1 MKKSIKVISTL
12 LLAIMLVASIAG
24 TVLAVDPNTVL
35 NGLNG
40 NGNVQTNDLTKVG
53 NNIVTIIQVVGI
65 VIAVIVLLVIGIKYM
80 MGSASE
86 KAEYSWCSSYFCWYI
101 ISKSY
106 LLIINFS
113 INKIIFHKYY
123 ISITIKL
130 KVHVNALFF
139 VFRLHFVTICAII

>member
-86 KAEYSWCSSYFCWYI
+86 KAEYKKTMIPYIVGAVLIFAGTSLVRVIYSLSTSVSS
-101 ISKSY
+101 
-106 LLIINFS
+106 
-113 INKIIFHKYY
+113 
-123 ISITIKL
+123 
-130 KVHVNALFF
+130 
-139 VFRLHFVTICAII
+139 

>member
-86 KAEYSWCSSYFCWYI
+86 KAEYKKTMIPYI
-101 ISKSY
+101 VGAV
-106 LLIINFS
+106 LIFAGTS
-113 INKIIFHKYY
+113 IV
-123 ISITIKL
+123 
-130 KVHVNALFF
+130 KVIYQLASQVKA
-139 VFRLHFVTICAII
+139 

>member
-12 LLAIMLVASIAG
+12 LLAIMLVTSIAG
-24 TVLAVDPNTVL
+24 TVLAVDPNTVI

-86 KAEYSWCSSYFCWYI
+86 KAEYKKTMIPYI
-101 ISKSY
+101 VGAV
-106 LLIINFS
+106 LIFAGTSLVRVIYS
-113 INKIIFHKYY
+113 LSTSVSTK
-123 ISITIKL
+123 
-130 KVHVNALFF
+130 
-139 VFRLHFVTICAII
+139 

>member
-12 LLAIMLVASIAG
+12 LLAIMLVTSIAG

-40 NGNVQTNDLTKVG
+40 NGNVQINDLTKVG

-86 KAEYSWCSSYFCWYI
+86 KAEYKKTMIQYI
-101 ISKSY
+101 VGAV
-106 LLIINFS
+106 LIFAGTSLVRVIYS
-113 INKIIFHKYY
+113 LSTSVSTK
-123 ISITIKL
+123 
-130 KVHVNALFF
+130 
-139 VFRLHFVTICAII
+139 

>member
-12 LLAIMLVASIAG
+12 LLAIMLVTSIAG

-86 KAEYSWCSSYFCWYI
+86 KAEYKKTMIPYI
-101 ISKSY
+101 VGAV
-106 LLIINFS
+106 LIFAGTSLIRVIYS
-113 INKIIFHKYY
+113 LSTSVSTK
-123 ISITIKL
+123 
-130 KVHVNALFF
+130 
-139 VFRLHFVTICAII
+139 

>member
-1 MKKSIKVISTL
+1 MKKSVKIISTL
-12 LLAIMLVASIAG
+12 LLAIMLVTSIAG

-86 KAEYSWCSSYFCWYI
+86 KAEYKKTMIPYI
-101 ISKSY
+101 VGAV
-106 LLIINFS
+106 LIFAGTSLVRVIYS
-113 INKIIFHKYY
+113 LSTSVSTK
-123 ISITIKL
+123 
-130 KVHVNALFF
+130 
-139 VFRLHFVTICAII
+139 

>member
-12 LLAIMLVASIAG
+12 LLAIMLVTSIAG

-35 NGLNG
+35 NELNG

-86 KAEYSWCSSYFCWYI
+86 KAEYKKTMIPYI
-101 ISKSY
+101 VGAV
-106 LLIINFS
+106 LIFAGTSLVRVIYS
-113 INKIIFHKYY
+113 LSTSVSTK
-123 ISITIKL
+123 
-130 KVHVNALFF
+130 
-139 VFRLHFVTICAII
+139 

>member
-12 LLAIMLVASIAG
+12 LLTIMLVASIAG
-24 TVLAVDPNTVL
+24 TVLAVAPNTVL

-40 NGNVQTNDLTKVG
+40 NGDVQTNDLTKVG

-86 KAEYSWCSSYFCWYI
+86 KAEYKKTMIPYI
-101 ISKSY
+101 VGAV
-106 LLIINFS
+106 LIFAGTSLVRVIYS
-113 INKIIFHKYY
+113 LSTSVSTK
-123 ISITIKL
+123 
-130 KVHVNALFF
+130 
-139 VFRLHFVTICAII
+139 

>member
-1 MKKSIKVISTL
+1 MKKSIKVIPTL
-12 LLAIMLVASIAG
+12 LLTIMLVASIAG

-86 KAEYSWCSSYFCWYI
+86 KAEYKKTMIPYI
-101 ISKSY
+101 VGAV
-106 LLIINFS
+106 LIFAGTSLVRVIYS
-113 INKIIFHKYY
+113 LSTSVSTK
-123 ISITIKL
+123 
-130 KVHVNALFF
+130 
-139 VFRLHFVTICAII
+139 

>member
-86 KAEYSWCSSYFCWYI
+86 KAEYKKMIPYI
-101 ISKSY
+101 VGAV
-106 LLIINFS
+106 LIFAGTSLVRVIYS
-113 INKIIFHKYY
+113 LSTSVSTK
-123 ISITIKL
+123 
-130 KVHVNALFF
+130 
-139 VFRLHFVTICAII
+139 

>member
-12 LLAIMLVASIAG
+12 LLTIMLVASIAG

-40 NGNVQTNDLTKVG
+40 NGNVQTNDLTKVA

-86 KAEYSWCSSYFCWYI
+86 KAEYKKTMIPYI
-101 ISKSY
+101 VGA
-106 LLIINFS
+106 LLIFAGTS
-113 INKIIFHKYY
+113 IV
-123 ISITIKL
+123 
-130 KVHVNALFF
+130 KVVYQLANQVKA
-139 VFRLHFVTICAII
+139 

>member
-86 KAEYSWCSSYFCWYI
+86 KAEYKKTMIQYI
-101 ISKSY
+101 VGAV
-106 LLIINFS
+106 LIFAGTSLVRVIYS
-113 INKIIFHKYY
+113 LSTSVSTK
-123 ISITIKL
+123 
-130 KVHVNALFF
+130 
-139 VFRLHFVTICAII
+139 

>member
-12 LLAIMLVASIAG
+12 LLTIMLVASIAG

-35 NGLNG
+35 NELNG
-40 NGNVQTNDLTKVG
+40 NGNVQTNELTKVG

-86 KAEYSWCSSYFCWYI
+86 KAEYKKTMIPYI
-101 ISKSY
+101 VGAV
-106 LLIINFS
+106 LIFAGTSLVRVIYS
-113 INKIIFHKYY
+113 LSTSVSTK
-123 ISITIKL
+123 
-130 KVHVNALFF
+130 
-139 VFRLHFVTICAII
+139 

>member
-12 LLAIMLVASIAG
+12 LLTIMLVASIAG

-40 NGNVQTNDLTKVG
+40 NGSVQTNDLTKVG

-86 KAEYSWCSSYFCWYI
+86 KAEYKKTMIPYI
-101 ISKSY
+101 VGAV
-106 LLIINFS
+106 LIFAGTSLVRVIYS
-113 INKIIFHKYY
+113 LSTSVSTK
-123 ISITIKL
+123 
-130 KVHVNALFF
+130 
-139 VFRLHFVTICAII
+139 

>member
-12 LLAIMLVASIAG
+12 LLTIMLVASIAG

-86 KAEYSWCSSYFCWYI
+86 KAEYKKTMI
-101 ISKSY
+101 PY
-106 LLIINFS
+106 LVGAILIFGAS
-113 INKIIFHKYY
+113 A
-123 ISITIKL
+123 IT
-130 KVHVNALFF
+130 KVVVGLAQGI
-139 VFRLHFVTICAII
+139 TK

>member
-40 NGNVQTNDLTKVG
+40 NGTVQTNDLTKVG

-86 KAEYSWCSSYFCWYI
+86 KAEYKKTMIPYI
-101 ISKSY
+101 VGAV
-106 LLIINFS
+106 LIFAGTSLVRVIYS
-113 INKIIFHKYY
+113 LSTSVSTK
-123 ISITIKL
+123 
-130 KVHVNALFF
+130 
-139 VFRLHFVTICAII
+139 

>member
-12 LLAIMLVASIAG
+12 LLAIMLVTSIAG

-40 NGNVQTNDLTKVG
+40 NGNVQTDDLTKIG

-86 KAEYSWCSSYFCWYI
+86 KAEYKKTMIPYI
-101 ISKSY
+101 VGAV
-106 LLIINFS
+106 LIFAGTSLVRVIYS
-113 INKIIFHKYY
+113 LSTSVSTK
-123 ISITIKL
+123 
-130 KVHVNALFF
+130 
-139 VFRLHFVTICAII
+139 

>member
-12 LLAIMLVASIAG
+12 LLAIMLVTSIAG

-80 MGSASE
+80 IGSASE
-86 KAEYSWCSSYFCWYI
+86 KAEYKKTMIPYI
-101 ISKSY
+101 VGAV
-106 LLIINFS
+106 LIFAGTSLVRVIYS
-113 INKIIFHKYY
+113 LSTSVSTK
-123 ISITIKL
+123 
-130 KVHVNALFF
+130 
-139 VFRLHFVTICAII
+139 

>member
-12 LLAIMLVASIAG
+12 LLAIMLVTSIAG

-40 NGNVQTNDLTKVG
+40 NGKVQTNDLTKVG

-86 KAEYSWCSSYFCWYI
+86 KAEYKKTMIPYI
-101 ISKSY
+101 VGAV
-106 LLIINFS
+106 LIFAGTSLVRVIYS
-113 INKIIFHKYY
+113 LSTSVSTK
-123 ISITIKL
+123 
-130 KVHVNALFF
+130 
-139 VFRLHFVTICAII
+139 